1 VQKEEKLFESLEK
14 RPPRQKADA
23 TIGKNISVDFS
34 TIFVEVQRLLLG
46 LGQQLFV
53 VLFVEGDRRAVDL
66 FPRGQRQHERRA
78 ESGRTGRLCWPTL
91 TKEKSEFQSF

>member
-1 VQKEEKLFESLEK
+1 MQEEEKLFESLEK

-23 TIGKNISVDFS
+23 TIGENISVDFS

-53 VLFVEGDRRAVDL
+53 VLFIEGDR
-66 FPRGQRQHERRA
+66 
-78 ESGRTGRLCWPTL
+78 
-91 TKEKSEFQSF
+91 